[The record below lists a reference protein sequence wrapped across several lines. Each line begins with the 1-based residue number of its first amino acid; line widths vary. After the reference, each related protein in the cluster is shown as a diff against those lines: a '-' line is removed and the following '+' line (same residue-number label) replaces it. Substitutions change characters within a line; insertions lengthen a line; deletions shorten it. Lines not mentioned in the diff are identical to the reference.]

1 MECRLDFG
9 KKLTLR
15 IVLIY
20 SIATLRPAIDD
31 VVMIKS
37 KPDVEGEVERGET
50 AKFLALQGS
59 SCG

>member
-9 KKLTLR
+9 KRLTSR

-37 KPDVEGEVERGET
+37 KAVVEEEVDRGDT